1 VSELDLGPIQAFLAE
16 CLTEQ
21 ERAGKQL
28 GEIELLI
35 QQTEEEIDKLAQQNA
50 EIANRLR
57 QMETDLEAVPRKD
70 VQHAYAVAQRA
81 QGRLFTMR
89 GQLEIL
95 GGKRD
100 ALRERRELL
109 ERTVEI
115 LRSTERTLEASRS
128 AEATFTPEQSM
139 IVRIIQAQEN
149 ERQRLSRRM
158 HDEPAQLLTNLI
170 LKAEI
175 CQRLLDV
182 DPARARDEL
191 ESLKAEVHKT
201 FQRTR
206 EFIADLRP
214 MMLDDLGLIPTM
226 KRYVSSWSEK
236 TGIETELSTKGQPHR
251 LAPYSEV
258 TIFRA
263 IQQLMQNVEQHANAT
278 RVQVSLELD
287 GRIAHAVVEDDGIG
301 FDIDEVMAAAGAR
314 KTIGIASIMD
324 RVQMLGGSLVFES
337 TRGVGTKAVLEVP
350 EN

>member
-1 VSELDLGPIQAFLAE
+1 LSEVPRDPILAFLDE
-16 CLTEQ
+16 CTAEQ
-21 ERAGKQL
+21 EQVSKQL
-28 GEIELLI
+28 AEVELLV
-35 QQTEEEIDKLAQQNA
+35 QQTGEEVGKLARQNA
-50 EIANRLR
+50 EIANALR
-57 QMETDLEAVPRKD
+57 QMETHLDTVDRGD
-70 VQHAYAVAQRA
+70 MQHAYAAARKA
-81 QGRLFTMR
+81 QGRLFVMR
-89 GQLEIL
+89 GQQEIL
-95 GGKRD
+95 ESKQE
-100 ALRERRELL
+100 ALHERRDLL
-109 ERTVEI
+109 ARMVEV
-115 LRSTERTLEASRS
+115 LRSTQGALQDSLS
-128 AEATFTPEQSM
+128 AERALTPEQSM
-139 IVRIIQAQEN
+139 VVRIIQAQEN

-182 DPARARDEL
+182 DPARARTEL

-214 MMLDDLGLIPTM
+214 MMLDDLGLIPTI

-236 TGIETELSTKGQPHR
+236 TGIETELSTSGQPHR

-278 RVQVSLELD
+278 RVRVSLELD
-287 GRIAHAVVEDDGIG
+287 GRTARAVVEDDGIG
-301 FDIDEVMAAAGAR
+301 FDYDEVMAAADAR

-324 RVQMLGGSLVFES
+324 RVQMLGGSLALES
-337 TRGVGTKAVLEVP
+337 TRGAGTKAILEVP
-350 EN
+350 ES